1 MGPLGRRSLLK
12 GAAFVGAQGLLT
24 GPVAAQSRPSPPQ
37 GSAHAIRA
45 GASIAVTQTRAGRV
59 AGYVSADILTFKGIP
74 YADTTTGAH
83 RFMPPR
89 PVPAWDGVRSCRH
102 YGPVAPQDK
111 GTGRFNDEE
120 AFIFQWNDSVESED
134 CLRVNVWTPG
144 LERSNPRAV
153 MVWLH
158 GGGYAAGSGHDLPA
172 FDGENLA
179 RQGDVVVVSLNHR
192 LNLLGFLDL
201 SAYGERYA
209 SSGNVGMLD
218 IVAAL
223 EWVRDNIA
231 AFGGDPDRV
240 MIFGQ
245 SGGGAKVSTLMGM
258 PAAKGLFHRA
268 GVMSGSFSMLNT
280 RASSR
285 RLTEL
290 FLAELGIDESDV
302 DRLQTLPYLTLR
314 QAAAAVIERE
324 NPAFPGYVDVRALPG
339 RLDFAPVIDGVNLP
353 DAPFRPAAPAIS
365 GDVPVIIGSTLNEFV
380 SGINQP
386 DVQSM
391 DEAELQRR
399 AEGFLPGRGAQVV
412 AAFRDRTPEASPFDL
427 WSRIATSPVRQSAID
442 QAAAKAA
449 AGGAAAYLYWFT
461 WQTPVLDGRPAA
473 FHCLDI
479 PFVFANTGRCASMTG
494 GGQAARR
501 LGDRLSGAFVAFAK
515 TGRPDHEGLPP
526 WTPFEPSSEPCM
538 IMDDQPRI
546 ERAPDR
552 EELAR
557 VA

>member
-1 MGPLGRRSLLK
+1 MAS
-12 GAAFVGAQGLLT
+12 A
-24 GPVAAQSRPSPPQ
+24 PP
-37 GSAHAIRA
+37 ADRIRA
-45 GASIAVTQTRAGRV
+45 GRRIALASTRSGQV
-59 AGYVSADILTFKGIP
+59 AGYVSSDILTFKGIP
-74 YADTTTGAH
+74 YADTTAGEH

-89 PVPAWDGVRSCRH
+89 RAPAWDEVRSCRQ

-134 CLRVNVWTPG
+134 CLRLNVWTPG
-144 LERSNPRAV
+144 TDGDRRAV

-158 GGGYAAGSGHDLPA
+158 GGGYAAGSSQDLPA

-201 SAYGERYA
+201 SAFGDQYA

-223 EWVRDNIA
+223 EWIRDNIA

-258 PAAKGLFHRA
+258 PAAQGLFHRA
-268 GVMSGSFSMLNT
+268 GVMSGSFT
-280 RASSR
+280 RPATRESSR

-290 FLAELGIDESDV
+290 FLAELGLDGTEV
-302 DRLQTLPYLTLR
+302 NRLHTLPYLTLR
-314 QAAAAVIERE
+314 QAAAAVTARE
-324 NPAFPGYVDVRALPG
+324 NRPFPGFVDVRAVGG
-339 RLDFAPVIDGVNLP
+339 RLDFGPVVDGEILP
-353 DAPFRPAAPAIS
+353 AAPFRPNAPAMS
-365 GDVPVIIGSTLNEFV
+365 RDVPMIIGSTLNEFV

-386 DVQSM
+386 DAQAM

-399 AEGFLPGRGAQVV
+399 AEAFSPGKGSEIV
-412 AAFRDRTPEASPFDL
+412 AAFRDRTPGASPFDL
-427 WSRIATSPVRQSAID
+427 WSRIATSPVRQSAIA
-442 QAAAKAA
+442 QAAAKAS
-449 AGGAAAYLYWFT
+449 AGGAPAYLYWFT

-479 PFVFANTGRCASMTG
+479 PFVFANTARCASMTG
-494 GGQAARR
+494 GGVSAQQ
-501 LGDRLSGAFVAFAK
+501 LSEMMSRAFVAFAK
-515 TGRPDHEGLPP
+515 TGSPQHPDLPSWP
-526 WTPFEPSSEPCM
+526 PFNATEMPSMMFDTQTSV
-538 IMDDQPRI
+538 
-546 ERAPDR
+546 AKGPDR
-552 EELAR
+552 NELAR
-557 VA
+557 VV

>member
-1 MGPLGRRSLLK
+1 MAATRS
-12 GAAFVGAQGLLT
+12 GQ
-24 GPVAAQSRPSPPQ
+24 
-37 GSAHAIRA
+37 
-45 GASIAVTQTRAGRV
+45 V
-59 AGYVSADILTFKGIP
+59 AGYVSSDILTFKGIP
-74 YADTTTGAH
+74 YGDTTAGEH

-89 PVPAWDGVRSCRH
+89 PAPAWEGVRSCRH

-134 CLRVNVWTPG
+134 CLRLNIWTPG
-144 LERSNPRAV
+144 TDREAGRAV

-158 GGGYAAGSGHDLPA
+158 GGGYAAGSSQDLPA

-201 SAYGERYA
+201 SAHGDRYA
-209 SSGNVGMLD
+209 ASGNVGMLD

-223 EWVRDNIA
+223 EWIRDNIA

-245 SGGGAKVSTLMGM
+245 SGGGAKVSTLLGM
-258 PAAKGLFHRA
+258 PAARGLFHRA

-280 RASSR
+280 RASAR
-285 RLTEL
+285 RLTDL
-290 FLAELGIDESDV
+290 FLAELGLDGSTI
-302 DRLQTLPYLTLR
+302 DRLHSLPYLTLR
-314 QAAAAVIERE
+314 QAAAAVTARE
-324 NPAFPGYVDVRALPG
+324 NPPFPGYVDVRALAG
-339 RLDFAPVIDGVNLP
+339 RLDFAPVVDGEILP
-353 DAPFRPAAPAIS
+353 EAPFRPHAPGLS
-365 GDVPVIIGSTLNEFV
+365 RDVPMIIGSTLNEFV

-386 DVQSM
+386 DAQGM

-399 AEGFLPGRGAQVV
+399 ADGFVAGKGAGIV
-412 AAFRDRTPEASPFDL
+412 AAFRDRTPEASHFDL

-449 AGGAAAYLYWFT
+449 AGGAPAYLYWFT
-461 WQTPVLDGRPAA
+461 WQTPVLDGRPAS

-479 PFVFANTGRCASMTG
+479 PFVFANTARCASMTG
-494 GGQAARR
+494 GGPSAER
-501 LGDRLSGAFVAFAK
+501 LGDQISSALIAFAK
-515 TGRPDHEGLPP
+515 TGSPQHADLPTWP
-526 WTPFEPSSEPCM
+526 PFDTATMPSM
-538 IMDDQPRI
+538 IFDTRTTV
-546 ERAPDR
+546 ANGPDR
-552 EELAR
+552 DELAR
-557 VA
+557 VI